1 MEEEDDFSP
10 LAFSTIPANTTLE
23 YESHTH
29 TDTHTH
35 IYIIYIIYI
44 YNIYIK
50 YISLEHRKGSEY
62 QLLPSLL
69 LLWVIL

>member
-35 IYIIYIIYI
+35 IYMYLR
-44 YNIYIK
+44 
-50 YISLEHRKGSEY
+50 SLINGKRITYLNESEIFKCCRSY
-62 QLLPSLL
+62 D
-69 LLWVIL
+69 